1 VLLYKIQIDSPPIF
15 ELFAFISIGEMHP
28 KFPSEKLLITAKRYK
43 KKKSFKEN
51 KKF

>member
-1 VLLYKIQIDSPPIF
+1 MLGGYANSGYESKLHSVPFGPQI
-15 ELFAFISIGEMHP
+15 
-28 KFPSEKLLITAKRYK
+28 FPSEKLLITAKRYK